1 MKRCKVVAV
10 GAAAALVLTAC
21 GSSKDSSTQ
30 VTSSASTVP
39 ASALASSSSVG
50 ASASVTPS
58 PTPTP
63 TSTPTPTPHKPDAT
77 KADLRS
83 MEIPDECQVPAG
95 SRLTRG
101 KYEDEEHRNSR
112 LVGDPVA
119 VDVDGDGSKEMASFF
134 NCDLGGHA
142 WPDQLVV
149 VGRGGKLI
157 AWESLS
163 VLDNDAGAQGGIQ
176 GKTVTA
182 QGQKIGYVIDAKGKE
197 RSGAAR
203 VSNTRILFDK
213 DPNRPKGKWA
223 EAAFTTEG
231 YGPAKVGARI
241 SDIPGARS
249 NECSVLIPGK
259 PEGLIVIPD
268 KSQKVIEQVG
278 VEQETSD
285 DGYSVY
291 KDYYNSLRSRSG
303 VHLETPTARLKRTYG
318 SSLKSAEVSV
328 QSPDLAFSLSHNGHS
343 LAFVVGYSD
352 GYREGDSVNSIW
364 AFNGAPGHVEICQY
378 NYDYDKEKFIDLQ

>member
-21 GSSKDSSTQ
+21 DSSKDSSTQ
-30 VTSSASTVP
+30 MTSSASTVP

-50 ASASVTPS
+50 ASASVTTS
-58 PTPTP
+58 ATPTPTP
-63 TSTPTPTPHKPDAT
+63 TPTQTPHKPDAT
-77 KADLRS
+77 KADLQS
-83 MEIPDECQVPAG
+83 MEIPSECQVPAG

-259 PEGLIVIPD
+259 PEGLMVIPD
-268 KSQKVIEQVG
+268 ESQKVIEYVG

-285 DGYSVY
+285 GGYSVY

-303 VHLETPTARLKRTYG
+303 VHLGTTDAHVKHIYG
-318 SSLKSAEVSV
+318 SSLKSAEVGV
-328 QSPDLAFSLSHNGHS
+328 QSPYPALALSHNGHS
-343 LAFVVGYSD
+343 LAFVLEDSD
-352 GYREGDSVNSIW
+352 TFYAGKFVTSIW
-364 AFNGAPGHVEICQY
+364 AFNGAPGHVEICEY
-378 NYDYDKEKFIDLQ
+378 NYDYDKEKFIEP

>member
-1 MKRCKVVAV
+1 M
-10 GAAAALVLTAC
+10 
-21 GSSKDSSTQ
+21 
-30 VTSSASTVP
+30 
-39 ASALASSSSVG
+39 
-50 ASASVTPS
+50 
-58 PTPTP
+58 
-63 TSTPTPTPHKPDAT
+63 
-77 KADLRS
+77 
-83 MEIPDECQVPAG
+83 
-95 SRLTRG
+95 
-101 KYEDEEHRNSR
+101 
-112 LVGDPVA
+112 
-119 VDVDGDGSKEMASFF
+119 
-134 NCDLGGHA
+134 
-142 WPDQLVV
+142 
-149 VGRGGKLI
+149 GRGGKLI

-223 EAAFTTEG
+223 EAVFTTEG

-259 PEGLIVIPD
+259 PEGLMVIPD
-268 KSQKVIEQVG
+268 ESQKVIEYVG

-285 DGYSVY
+285 GGYSVY

-303 VHLETPTARLKRTYG
+303 VHLGTTDAHVKHIYG
-318 SSLKSAEVSV
+318 SSLKSVEVGV
-328 QSPDLAFSLSHNGHS
+328 QSPYPALALSYNGHS
-343 LAFVVGYSD
+343 LAFVLEDSD
-352 GYREGDSVNSIW
+352 AFYAGKFVTSIW
-364 AFNGAPGHVEICQY
+364 AFNGAPGHVEICEY
-378 NYDYDKEKFIDLQ
+378 NYDYDKEKFIEP